1 MKWSWSLGRLAG
13 IDVRIHAT
21 FLLLLAYV
29 AYIGYQRGGTASA
42 ALFGVLFLLL
52 LFASVV
58 AHEFGHAL
66 TARRFGV
73 GTRNITLLPIG
84 GVAQLERMPRE
95 PRQELLIA
103 LAGPAVTL
111 AIAGLLYLVLRLT
124 GSTLSRAALTD
135 DPSIL
140 VSLLVT
146 NVTILIFNMLPAFPM
161 DGGRVLRAALAMRL
175 DYVRATQIAASLGKA
190 FALLFGLFGLWS
202 QEPLMMLIALFV
214 WMGAAGEAVSTQ
226 FRSSLSGVTVD
237 RAMVRD
243 VRTLSPEQPL
253 SAAVEMARSGFQQD
267 FPVVLD
273 GRVVGV
279 LTRKALV
286 STLARRGHAAS
297 VSEAM
302 DTAFVTATPGEPLDE
317 AFARLS
323 ECRCHTMPVVRD
335 GMLEGVLTTDA
346 VAEFVSVESALDGGR
361 RKRTD
366 APTV

>member
-29 AYIGYQRGGTASA
+29 AYVGYERGGTARA
-42 ALFGVLFLLL
+42 ALFGVIFLLL

-58 AHEFGHAL
+58 AHELGHAL

-73 GTRNITLLPIG
+73 ATRNITLLPIG

-95 PRQELLIA
+95 PKQELLIA

-111 AIAGLLYLVLRLT
+111 VIAVLLYVFLRLT
-124 GSTLSRAALTD
+124 GATLSRVTLAD
-135 DPSIL
+135 DPSLL
-140 VSLLVT
+140 VSLLFT

-202 QEPLMMLIALFV
+202 QEPLMILIALFV

-226 FRSSLSGVTVD
+226 FRSSLHGVTVD
-237 RAMVRD
+237 RAMIRE
-243 VRTLSPEQPL
+243 VRTLSPDEPL
-253 SAAVEMARSGFQQD
+253 AAAVQQARSGFQHD
-267 FPVVLD
+267 FPVVVD

-279 LTRKALV
+279 LTRKSLV
-286 STLARRGHAAS
+286 STLARRGPSATVA
-297 VSEAM
+297 EAM
-302 DTAFVTATPGEPLDE
+302 DTAFVTAAPTEPLDE

-335 GMLEGVLTTDA
+335 GVLEGVLTTDS
-346 VAEFVSVESALDGGR
+346 VGEFVSVESALDGGR
-361 RKRTD
+361 KKRTV
-366 APTV
+366 A